1 MSPSYFER
9 VNYSILYVLV
19 NVAILS
25 INIFLLIWKS
35 SKNLVFMMSLKTLV
49 IIEFQVVLA
58 NYIKIFF

>member
-9 VNYSILYVLV
+9 VNYSMLYVLV

-25 INIFLLIWKS
+25 INMFLLIQKS